1 MSIPVDLENLEDALS
16 EYGMNPY
23 LITTDSRAHPHI
35 THVTLSKDLSLIH
48 I

>member
-23 LITTDSRAHPHI
+23 LIIGDFKFDLDLQ
-35 THVTLSKDLSLIH
+35 LSKTKQN
-48 I
+48 